1 MPSIV
6 MDEGAKDLLLK
17 YRWPGNIRQLK
28 NIAEQISVLE
38 PKRDITP
45 EILNKYLPFHIG
57 DNLPVVIEKKGGGA
71 QSDTSFTAERDMLY
85 KVLFDMKKELSDLK
99 KVVHD
104 LIDTGRGNISVNDV
118 AIVDKLYGDFS
129 SSDLPSSSLPN
140 FTISGSSAVPTH
152 SVGGGH
158 IQDAEEFIEESLSL
172 EDKELEMI
180 KKALEKY
187 NGKRKFAA
195 IELGISERTLYRQIK
210 EHNLE

>member
-1 MPSIV
+1 
-6 MDEGAKDLLLK
+6 
-17 YRWPGNIRQLK
+17 
-28 NIAEQISVLE
+28 
-38 PKRDITP
+38 
-45 EILNKYLPFHIG
+45 
-57 DNLPVVIEKKGGGA
+57 
-71 QSDTSFTAERDMLY
+71 
-85 KVLFDMKKELSDLK
+85 MKKELSDLK

-129 SSDLPSSSLPN
+129 SSDLPSSSVPN
-140 FTISGSSAVPTH
+140 FTISVSSAVPTH
-152 SVGGGH
+152 SVSGGH

-195 IELGISERTLYRQIK
+195 IELGISERTLYRKIK